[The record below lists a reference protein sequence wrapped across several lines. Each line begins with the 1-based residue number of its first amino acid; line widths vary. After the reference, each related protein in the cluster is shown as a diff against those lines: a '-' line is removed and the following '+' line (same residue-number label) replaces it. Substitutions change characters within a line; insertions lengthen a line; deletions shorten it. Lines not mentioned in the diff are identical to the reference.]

1 MNKTQRTAC
10 ASFTVLFRE
19 RGSGLGIEGL
29 GVNSLA
35 VMDPAIDPGYQV
47 FGRQATYADRDDLYT
62 ACTVVLSFDLSR
74 WGDSINVTGEQCMI
88 NVRRAEVPHR
98 PRRGET
104 FTLKSG
110 QVYRVD
116 QVMQATEYEYMILST
131 ET

>member
-1 MNKTQRTAC
+1 
-10 ASFTVLFRE
+10 
-19 RGSGLGIEGL
+19 
-29 GVNSLA
+29 
-35 VMDPAIDPGYQV
+35 MDPAIDPGYQV

-62 ACTVVLSFDLSR
+62 TCTVVLSFDLSR

-104 FTLKSG
+104 FTLESG
-110 QVYRVD
+110 QAYRVD
-116 QVMQATEYEYMILST
+116 QVMQATEYEYMILSV